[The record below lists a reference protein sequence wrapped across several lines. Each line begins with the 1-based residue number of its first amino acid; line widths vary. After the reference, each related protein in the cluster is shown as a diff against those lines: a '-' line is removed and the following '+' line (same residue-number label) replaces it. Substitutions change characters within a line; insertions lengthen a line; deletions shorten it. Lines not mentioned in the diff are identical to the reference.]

1 MSAENVILVTIRD
14 KVATADKS
22 VYVCG
27 NSGFTVDFDFDS
39 EWDEFKTK
47 TARFV
52 CDDAS
57 YVDVLFDG
65 KVCPVPILSNTHRVR
80 VGVYAGNLVTTTP
93 AYITA
98 SKSIL
103 CDGGTPA
110 DPPDDVYNQLME
122 KLNKFSE
129 EEFARIENEISQ
141 TATELTEQIAAL
153 GLQTSADIIE
163 LEEGFG
169 EQITTLVEQ
178 DITLNLKNAELAEQ
192 IDGLSQRAD
201 TFDEQATA
209 LAENDSKLA
218 EEDTAIKERLAEVEK
233 WIDDKDYGNG
243 ISITSFS
250 HDAGT
255 REMGSTIK
263 SLNLNWGFDRKPV
276 TQTLN
281 GEALDVNVRSK
292 HVDGLSITMDKSTW
306 PTWKLT
312 ATDTRNKVVS
322 SSVSSF
328 TFLNGVYWGAA
339 AQPEAIDSAFILGLT
354 KRLSSSKVTSITV
367 NAKDGEYIWYCLPVR
382 SPFGKCTFKV
392 GGFEGGFT
400 LVDTID
406 FTNNA
411 ENKYTEKYYIY
422 RSDESGLGSTTVG
435 VS

>member
-1 MSAENVILVTIRD
+1 
-14 KVATADKS
+14 
-22 VYVCG
+22 
-27 NSGFTVDFDFDS
+27 
-39 EWDEFKTK
+39 
-47 TARFV
+47 
-52 CDDAS
+52 
-57 YVDVLFDG
+57 
-65 KVCPVPILSNTHRVR
+65 
-80 VGVYAGNLVTTTP
+80 
-93 AYITA
+93 
-98 SKSIL
+98 
-103 CDGGTPA
+103 
-110 DPPDDVYNQLME
+110 ME
-122 KLNKFSE
+122 KLNSFGE

-141 TATELTEQIAAL
+141 TAAELTEQISAL
-153 GLQTSADIIE
+153 GAQTTADISN
-163 LEEGFG
+163 LEESFG
-169 EQITTLVEQ
+169 EQITV
-178 DITLNLKNAELAEQ
+178 LAEQ
-192 IDGLSQRAD
+192 DEALRQKDTELADQIEDLSQRAD
-201 TFDEQATA
+201 TLDEQTTA
-209 LAENDSKLA
+209 LAENNSKLA

-339 AQPEAIDSAFILGLT
+339 AQPEASDSSFVLGLT
-354 KRLSSSKVTSITV
+354 KRLSSGKVTSFTV
-367 NAKDGEYIWYCLPVR
+367 NAGDGEYIWYCLPVR

-406 FTNNA
+406 FTNDA

>member
-1 MSAENVILVTIRD
+1 VI
-14 KVATADKS
+14 
-22 VYVCG
+22 
-27 NSGFTVDFDFDS
+27 
-39 EWDEFKTK
+39 
-47 TARFV
+47 
-52 CDDAS
+52 
-57 YVDVLFDG
+57 FDG
-65 KVCPVPILSNTHRVR
+65 VVCPVPILSNTRRVK
-80 VGVYAGNLVTTTP
+80 VGVFAGDLATTTP
-93 AYITA
+93 AQVIA
-98 SKSIL
+98 MKSIL
-103 CDGGTPA
+103 SDGGIPA
-110 DPPDDVYNQLME
+110 DPPPDVYNQLME
-122 KLNKFSE
+122 KLNKCSE
-129 EEFARIENEISQ
+129 EEFGRIENEISQ
-141 TATELTEQIAAL
+141 MAADLTEQISAL
-153 GLQTSADIIE
+153 GAQTTADIIE
-163 LEEGFG
+163 LEKGFG

-178 DITLNLKNAELAEQ
+178 DKTLNLKNAELAGQ
-192 IDGLSQRAD
+192 IEGLSQRAD

-209 LAENDSKLA
+209 LAENDSKLS

-233 WIDDKDYGNG
+233 WIDDKDYGSG

-281 GEALDVNVRSK
+281 GEALDVNVRRK
-292 HVDGLSITMDKSTW
+292 HVDGLNITMDKSTW

-339 AQPEAIDSAFILGLT
+339 AQPKDRDSSFVLGLT
-354 KRLSSSKVTSITV
+354 KRLSSGKVTSFTV
-367 NAKDGEYIWYCLPVR
+367 NAANGEYIWYCLPVR

-406 FTNNA
+406 FTNDA

-422 RSDESGLGSTTVG
+422 CSDESGLGSTTVE